1 MESTS
6 APAWPSL
13 EAQEYAAAESML
25 QHSRS
30 ARSNSQTINGFAM
43 PEVQN
48 YGLETAHAQPQMLG
62 PVSGQSYPPPFKPPS
77 HSATS
82 QEQNRSFNGSFE
94 GNMPPSHELQ
104 GQFDHQHTD
113 SFSELSQGRDSTTS
127 DIKYRA
133 HSGAAG
139 RNGHN
144 SSLNGSEPTSPGSTR
159 EYTKRQSDGPA
170 SWIQRSSNENVGPHE
185 VKEDPDKKPPWSEL
199 KTKAGKER
207 KRLPLACIACRR
219 KKIRCSGE
227 TPACK
232 HCLRSRIPCVY
243 KVTTRKAAPRTDYMA
258 MLDKRLK
265 RMEERVIKII
275 PKVELEA
282 VPRAIIKPSA
292 AAHTNSGKKRSVEEA
307 FGPQLDEW
315 ADSKPTTQPSK
326 GQGNLD
332 NKANTE
338 GAEHLPPPEL
348 QDHLSEVFFDN
359 MYGQP
364 YHLLHKPSY
373 MRRLRC
379 VTDPLLSLWYLFRL
393 YFDSGGTLPPVLVL
407 AVCAVSARFSTHP
420 QINAEPAFLRGESW
434 AGPARDIALR
444 RYDEPN
450 ITTLTVLLLLCLH
463 EFGTCQGGRSW
474 MLGGMATRMA
484 YALQLHRELD
494 RDPLGRNTENKSE
507 LSFTD
512 REIRRRTM
520 WACFLMDRFT
530 SSGTERPMFAD
541 EDVIKVQLPVKES
554 NFQMEIPGPTESLDS
569 RAPNLVKSDDGQLS
583 EPQGNM
589 GVAAHMI
596 RVIVLWGRV
605 IKYLNM
611 GGKERD
617 EYPIWDTRSRYAE
630 LRRQASDFKTSLPA
644 ELQNSRDNLKNH
656 AAERLGNQFLF
667 MHIASYQVI
676 LFLHRFAIP
685 TAPGGRHPKEM
696 PKLFLAEAAPAAL
709 DAASQISI
717 LINDAIEYHAVAP
730 FLGYCAFMSSTV
742 HVWGIFS
749 KNKSIE
755 ESCKR
760 HLANNVKYMGKMK
773 KHWGMFHFMAENLKD
788 IYRQHADASQ
798 KGSSEMA
805 NQGDTIF
812 QYGDWFQKYPHG
824 VSETDYQDPA
834 VQIKKEPNSDATL
847 SRGKD
852 LQSVEDFFHTQSPPS
867 RSTQPRKAGKKTV
880 KVASQPED
888 RPPQQQVRQP
898 DFHTNTAQQG
908 MLPLPMSQPPMDPT
922 AFVGR
927 PPQLYSQPCTNSFPQ
942 AYDMPALS
950 IPANTALLPQLDRH
964 LVYGAYAGN
973 DPTGSS
979 SASALSA
986 MTSGLQGPQSN
997 QQGLND
1003 PATSMW
1009 DNPLD
1014 LSPQT
1019 QQQMLG
1025 SGGYMGDLQTSAWFM
1040 PFNLN
1045 PPEVGGEA
1053 DEFGRGL
1060 GGFGGGGI

>member
-1 MESTS
+1 
-6 APAWPSL
+6 
-13 EAQEYAAAESML
+13 
-25 QHSRS
+25 
-30 ARSNSQTINGFAM
+30 
-43 PEVQN
+43 
-48 YGLETAHAQPQMLG
+48 
-62 PVSGQSYPPPFKPPS
+62 
-77 HSATS
+77 
-82 QEQNRSFNGSFE
+82 
-94 GNMPPSHELQ
+94 
-104 GQFDHQHTD
+104 
-113 SFSELSQGRDSTTS
+113 
-127 DIKYRA
+127 
-133 HSGAAG
+133 
-139 RNGHN
+139 
-144 SSLNGSEPTSPGSTR
+144 
-159 EYTKRQSDGPA
+159 
-170 SWIQRSSNENVGPHE
+170 
-185 VKEDPDKKPPWSEL
+185 
-199 KTKAGKER
+199 
-207 KRLPLACIACRR
+207 
-219 KKIRCSGE
+219 
-227 TPACK
+227 
-232 HCLRSRIPCVY
+232 
-243 KVTTRKAAPRTDYMA
+243 MA

-275 PKVELEA
+275 PKEESEI

-292 AAHTNSGKKRSVEEA
+292 AVQANSGKKRSVEEA

-315 ADSKPTTQPSK
+315 ADSKPTAQPPK
-326 GQGNLD
+326 GQGNHES
-332 NKANTE
+332 KVNTE

-348 QDHLSEVFFDN
+348 QDHLSEIFFGN
-359 MYGQP
+359 LYGQS

-373 MRRLRC
+373 MRRLRA
-379 VTDPLLSLWYLFRL
+379 
-393 YFDSGGTLPPVLVL
+393 GTLPPVLVL
-407 AVCAVSARFSTHP
+407 AVCAVSARFSSHP
-420 QINAEPAFLRGESW
+420 QLNTEPAFLRGESW

-450 ITTLTVLLLLCLH
+450 ITTLIVLLLLGLH

-494 RDPLGRNTENKSE
+494 YDPLGRNTENKSE

-554 NFQMEIPGPTESLDS
+554 NFQMEIPGPTESLDG
-569 RAPNLVKSDDGQLS
+569 RVPNPVKTGTEQISD
-583 EPQGNM
+583 PQGNM
-589 GVAAHMI
+589 GVAAYMI
-596 RVIVLWGRV
+596 RVIAIWGRV

-617 EYPIWDTRSRYAE
+617 RYPIWDTKSQYAE
-630 LRRQASDFKTSLPA
+630 LRRQASDFKKSLPA
-644 ELQNSRDNLKNH
+644 ELQNTRENLKNH

-667 MHIASYQVI
+667 MHIASNQVV

-685 TAPGGRHPKEM
+685 TAPGGRNPKEM
-696 PKLFLAEAAPAAL
+696 PKPFLAEAAPAAL
-709 DAASQISI
+709 DAASQISV

-730 FLGYCAFMSSTV
+730 FLGYCAFMASTV

-749 KNKSIE
+749 KNESIQA
-755 ESCKR
+755 SCKK
-760 HLANNVKYMGKMK
+760 HLTNNVKYLGKMK
-773 KHWGMFHFMAENLKD
+773 KYWAMFHFMAENLKD

-798 KGSSEMA
+798 KGSTEMA
-805 NQGDTIF
+805 NQDDTIF

-834 VQIKKEPNSDATL
+834 VQIKTEPNSDAAL
-847 SRGKD
+847 SHGKD

-867 RSTQPRKAGKKTV
+867 RSTQPRKPGKKNA
-880 KVASQPED
+880 KIASQPED
-888 RPPQQQVRQP
+888 RLPQHQLQQP
-898 DFHTNTAQQG
+898 DFHTNPAHQG
-908 MLPLPMSQPPMDPT
+908 MLPLAISQPPVDPS

-927 PPQLYSQPCTNSFPQ
+927 PPQLYPQPCNNSFPQ
-942 AYDMPALS
+942 AYDMLPLS
-950 IPANTALLPQLDRH
+950 TPANTALLPQLDRH

-973 DPTGSS
+973 DATGSS

-986 MTSGLQGPQSN
+986 LTSGLQDPQSN
-997 QQGLND
+997 QQGMND
-1003 PATSMW
+1003 PTNSMW

-1019 QQQMLG
+1019 QQQMLS
-1025 SGGYMGDLQTSAWFM
+1025 SGEYMGDLQTSAWFM

-1045 PPEVGGEA
+1045 PPEIGGEG

-1060 GGFGGGGI
+1060 GGFGGGGM